1 MGEMNGVNVSEM
13 DIDSTI
19 YVCTYGYEIMNSKG
33 EKSTYADALWI
44 DTVLPISKIEELV
57 EKSGVAEP
65 SALSFVKDSDEIGNG
80 SIWIVIQEE
89 QNTKVI
95 ERTDHKQINHMIVLY
110 WD

>member
-1 MGEMNGVNVSEM
+1 
-13 DIDSTI
+13 
-19 YVCTYGYEIMNSKG
+19 MNSKG